1 MDEPVSVTR
10 DIAAPA
16 EAVWAMVSDVTRMGE
31 WSPENQGA
39 TWLGGATGPKPGA
52 AFKGRNRNGRRAWST
67 KAVVVDAVPGRRFS
81 FRVGVGPLPVAMW
94 SFDLEPTS
102 TGCVITESCTDIRP
116 GFFKPIAR
124 LATGVADRATHNRAG
139 MVVTLDRLAAAAEA
153 SAATQG

>member
-39 TWLGGATGPKPGA
+39 AWLGGATGPKPGA

-81 FRVGVGPLPVAMW
+81 FRVGVGPMPVAMW
-94 SFDLEPTS
+94 SYDLEPTS
-102 TGCVITESCTDIRP
+102 TGCVVTESCTDIRP
-116 GFFKPIAR
+116 GFFKPVAR

-153 SAATQG
+153 SASTQG